1 MYHISCLAGAMLVAL
16 PAWAQDDGSDVGTP
30 APSLLEIQPEDR
42 VLGDPDAPVTIF
54 EFASLTC
61 PHCATFHAEVLPE
74 LKEQLIDTGAA
85 NLVMRHF
92 PLNQLAMQAALVADC
107 VPDAQYYPFLD
118 VLFRTQDDWAQSSE
132 PMQAVLQT
140 AMLAGA
146 PRDSLTVCMQDEAVL
161 NGVLAVRLR
170 AQGELGVESTPT
182 FFVGGVMLRGV
193 QEYEVFAEAV
203 AEATPEPAE
212 PDAVEPEDAE
222 PDATA
227 PEDMESDDAEEPVE
241 DESADAEDPAAEDT
255 ASEDTASEET
265 VTE

>member
-1 MYHISCLAGAMLVAL
+1 MYHISCLAGAMLVAM
-16 PAWAQDDGSDVGTP
+16 PAWAQDDDAAGGSDVDAP

-61 PHCATFHAEVLPE
+61 PHCASFHEETLPE
-74 LKEQLIDTGAA
+74 LKAELIDTGAA

-92 PLNQLAMQAALVADC
+92 PLDQLAMQAAIVADC

-118 VLFRTQDDWAQSSE
+118 VLYRTQADWAQSSE
-132 PMQAVLQT
+132 PLQAVLQT

-146 PRDSLTVCMQDEAVL
+146 PQDVLTACMQDEAVL
-161 NGVLAVRLR
+161 NSVLSVRLR

-182 FFVGGVMLRGV
+182 FFIGGVMLRGV
-193 QEYEVFAEAV
+193 QDFDVFAEAV
-203 AEATPEPAE
+203 AAATPAAADPEEEAE
-212 PDAVEPEDAE
+212 
-222 PDATA
+222 A
-227 PEDMESDDAEEPVE
+227 PEAVE
-241 DESADAEDPAAEDT
+241 DESAAADEPADEDA
-255 ASEDTASEET
+255 ASEET